1 MKQKVDMNKLQRTV
15 METGRFLSEQFGSKS
30 LEITYKTRKD
40 LVSDADKKAENMLIK
55 ALRSIDDIKLLSEE
69 FHPDEKTTSS
79 PMWIIDPLDGTTN
92 YLSSIPLYAVS
103 VAHYDGETIDCS
115 ACYIPSSGEYFS
127 AIKGE
132 GAYCNGV
139 PVKVSSEKNII
150 DAVVAT
156 GFADLTKDM
165 ETCSLEI
172 FHEIIKNT
180 RAVRRMGSAVVDLLY
195 TAVGRFDFFWEWGL
209 SPWDVAAGG
218 LIVSEAGGIVTDY
231 KGGDNWV
238 SGGTII
244 ASNKE
249 LYKYIFETVTKKMKT
264 QNRRR

>member
-1 MKQKVDMNKLQRTV
+1 MKQKIDMNKLKRIV
-15 METGRFLSEQFGSKS
+15 METGKFLSEQFGSKS
-30 LEITYKTRKD
+30 LEIRYKTRKD

-55 ALRSIDDIKLLSEE
+55 ALKSIDDIKFLSEE
-69 FHPDEKTTSS
+69 FHPDEKTNSS

-92 YLSSIPLYAVS
+92 YLNSIPLYAVS
-103 VAHYDGETIDCS
+103 VAHYNGKIIDCA
-115 ACYIPSSGEYFS
+115 ACYIPSTGEYFS

-132 GAYCNGV
+132 GAFCNGN
-139 PVKVSSEKNII
+139 PVKVSSERNIM

-156 GFADLTKDM
+156 GFADLTKGM

-195 TAVGRFDFFWEWGL
+195 TATGRFDFFWECGL

-218 LIVSEAGGIVTDY
+218 FIVSEAGGVVTDY
-231 KGGDNWV
+231 EGEDNWI
-238 SGGTII
+238 SGGTVI

-249 LYKYIFETVTKKMKT
+249 LYKYIFETVTKEMKT